1 MYKYNAID
9 QQLVDDRVEQ
19 FRDQTRRFLAGE
31 LSEEA
36 YLPLRLMNGLYIQR
50 HAPMLRVAIPY
61 GLLATY
67 QLRKLADISEKYDR
81 GYGHITT
88 RTNMQFNWPKLE
100 EVPDILAELASVQMH
115 AIQTSGNCIRNTT
128 TDQFAG
134 VTADE
139 IADPRPYCEIIRQ
152 WSTFHPEFTYLPRK
166 FKIAVIGTRS
176 DRAATQLH
184 DIGLHV
190 VTNDAG
196 DIGFEVIVGGGL
208 GRTPVIGKVIRP
220 FLPERHLLSY
230 LDAILRIYNQYGR
243 RDNKYK
249 ARIKI
254 LVESM
259 GAEEFSR
266 IVEEDWEKHNK
277 DGALTLTAE
286 QIEHAK
292 TYFPPPAY
300 QTFSQQQLQASQDK
314 LAAQFESGKEGISAI
329 GYDRR
334 GGTSYGKYQ
343 IASRPGSMDNFISYL
358 KTEAPDIAKQLEA
371 AGPANTGSR
380 SGRMP
385 DVWREIAASQ
395 PERFGELQEGFIRDS
410 HYKPAMEAVKKAG
423 FNADNFSPALQEV
436 LFSTAVQHGPNGAA
450 RIFTRAAQQV
460 GLKAGVP
467 HEQQFIKEV
476 YAKRAGQFENSTAQ
490 VREAVHN
497 RLHQEKN
504 MALAMVGNASIA

>member
-1 MYKYNAID
+1 MNQHQVPMILGGSLPQIIRAGRSELRGAVAKQSGEAFATVLDKQTGDETQAKAVQATVAGAYNRALTGLVRMLDDEGESVNSDSTKQSIKSMVNAIRNEIALQPD
-9 QQLVDDRVEQ
+9 ASKGISRTSLIRQNSPL
-19 FRDQTRRFLAGE
+19 
-31 LSEEA
+31 
-36 YLPLRLMNGLYIQR
+36 LPLPPIPSG
-50 HAPMLRVAIPY
+50 APKSAQAGGTATAAKAVAQP
-61 GLLATY
+61 
-67 QLRKLADISEKYDR
+67 Q
-81 GYGHITT
+81 TT
-88 RTNMQFNWPKLE
+88 
-100 EVPDILAELASVQMH
+100 
-115 AIQTSGNCIRNTT
+115 
-128 TDQFAG
+128 
-134 VTADE
+134 
-139 IADPRPYCEIIRQ
+139 
-152 WSTFHPEFTYLPRK
+152 
-166 FKIAVIGTRS
+166 
-176 DRAATQLH
+176 
-184 DIGLHV
+184 
-190 VTNDAG
+190 
-196 DIGFEVIVGGGL
+196 
-208 GRTPVIGKVIRP
+208 GK
-220 FLPERHLLSY
+220 
-230 LDAILRIYNQYGR
+230 
-243 RDNKYK
+243 
-249 ARIKI
+249 
-254 LVESM
+254 
-259 GAEEFSR
+259 AEES
-266 IVEEDWEKHNK
+266 VAQEL
-277 DGALTLTAE
+277 G
-286 QIEHAK
+286 
-292 TYFPPPAY
+292 
-300 QTFSQQQLQASQDK
+300 K